1 MQPRFLDDARQT
13 EVGFMNSSAVIL
25 SKFLAK
31 RLFKSKDHNS
41 TNLVASR

>member
-1 MQPRFLDDARQT
+1 MQPRFLDDARQP

-25 SKFLAK
+25 NKFLAK

-41 TNLVASR
+41 SNLVASR

>member
-1 MQPRFLDDARQT
+1 MQPRFLGGARQT
-13 EVGFMNSSAVIL
+13 EVGFMNASAMIL
-25 SKFLAK
+25 NKFLAK